1 MEIRILVTCDTGK
14 HFGMMGQR
22 HSVLSLE
29 VREKD
34 DVVTFKSVPQLNCHV
49 MSRREKAGP
58 EVEAEIR
65 KRKFF
70 RLERFEHA

>member
-1 MEIRILVTCDTGK
+1 MEIRILVTCDTGE

-34 DVVTFKSVPQLNCHV
+34 DVVTFKSVPRLNCHV
-49 MSRREKAGP
+49 MSRREESGP
-58 EVEAEIR
+58 EVEVGM
-65 KRKFF
+65 RKFF